1 MHNFEEEPVIRP
13 YAMTIKQHLVILF
26 LLLFA
31 MLPAQELPR
40 ADFEN
45 TFYMLPIFEKI
56 RVPGM
61 LSYREKEEQLLK
73 MKQELG
79 EGNLYHRLG
88 FSFIYGP
95 SVDQPVRDA
104 FQIMEENGLHAGLIF
119 ALQSHTRNDYRAI
132 ANKDLRNYQWRMD
145 GVDWKGA
152 YTSSGTLEIPEN
164 ERDYKV
170 PTPSRYATKLRDY
183 NAKKASDW
191 AVYALRLMKDFP
203 GVVAC
208 INGPIEE
215 ELAIGGHDNTA
226 KLADYSPYAITEFR
240 DWLRHTGMYDDTD
253 GRYAGEGA
261 SSQIIG
267 DLVDFNGIRRS
278 QFYDDPTPDKSHG
291 TGVSFNEYFG
301 TKFSSWSLKYWD
313 LYINPDPITNP
324 DFDCTPESGDGYCEG
339 GFDAPRVLFSKNK
352 FWKAWSYDI
361 PDQGGH
367 YPSGNP
373 DNPAY
378 GFRQVMVRNFVRDLF
393 DVMAEAG
400 IPRHMM
406 FAHQIPG
413 EALGNFT
420 GQAGRNRSSAST
432 IWTGYLEKSGTVGI
446 TRFGDID
453 PDLVTQYAGDW
464 GIFEWHTLPN
474 PHLRMENLYTTS
486 KSHLNKFY
494 SNQCHILFPGWWNT
508 SPPASDETFPLNDS
522 DFGRAIG
529 DFMSSRVPVPY
540 KNYPDSIDYSP
551 PMVNGVVAEIKGQDL
566 EITWDAKIWPDLVAQ
581 WFDWDSLSHFE
592 VQISKDG
599 LNWDF
604 TDTTLATGMVLSKTD
619 TIYKVRVRAL
629 TFSGLM
635 GPWSVLA
642 SSFLD
647 TLGARLIL
655 EAEYDSLYTDP
666 GMTNRIIISLDD
678 QSQVLNPD
686 SLKVTIIGEG
696 SNQNTLPTELDGIE
710 MFWPMN
716 SMSEVQGYH
725 HLDDIQISGGILTG
739 TVSNEEPI
747 DPYFYFSESSLNGE
761 ELAHITFRLFSSQ
774 ETSGNV
780 YWFTDDGH
788 RSTSFEMQKGWNIY
802 RLDSLAEWVSFQT
815 INQVRLDPGTTA
827 SARIMLDWFAIS
839 SKPFSDELLGEITTG
854 DEEFSLLTSPTND
867 SGSYTVRVEYG
878 SQMDSITIHTHATNI
893 AAQINLL
900 SPLTDSRMEWGTSLE
915 LRAEAM
921 DRDGRIEEVFFLL
934 NDSVNETLIQAPYL
948 IEWSPA
954 PGFYEVVA
962 AAVDNGED
970 TVFTTPIYIEVFSQ
984 ENFGGK
990 PFFVPGIIEA
1000 EDYDLGGALVAFE
1013 DSDPEN
1019 HGNIYRHDAVDI
1031 GSLSGEN
1038 PGYYVGWT
1046 KEGEW
1051 LEYTMDVGESQKVE
1065 AFVRVASEGGGGE
1078 FLMELD
1084 DTPVSNHIFVPPTG
1098 GEQVYDTIR
1107 IEDLY
1112 MHRGIHKLKIRII
1125 DGGFNLDQI
1134 EIKAYD
1140 LFILGTPEY
1149 YTDLSIYPNPA
1160 SSSIRVKLPEGMHSK
1175 IEIWSVNGK
1184 LHKKMRVAAAEDLWI
1199 PVEDLPEGIYIL
1211 NLISEKQLYRV
1222 KFIKH

>member
-1 MHNFEEEPVIRP
+1 MTRKLHFVIS
-13 YAMTIKQHLVILF
+13 F
-26 LLLFA
+26 LLLFS
-31 MLPAQELPR
+31 MLQAQELPR

-61 LSYREKEEQLLK
+61 LSYEEKEEQLLK
-73 MKQELG
+73 MKMELG

-104 FQIMEENGLHAGLIF
+104 CKIMEENGLHAGLIF
-119 ALQSHTRNDYRAI
+119 ALQSHTRNDFRAI
-132 ANKDLRNYQWRMD
+132 ANQDLRHYQWRMD

-170 PTPSRYATKLRDY
+170 PTPSRYASRLRNY

-191 AVYALRLMKDFP
+191 AEYALRLMDDFP
-203 GVVAC
+203 GVIAC

-215 ELAIGGHDNTA
+215 ELAIGGHDNSA

-240 DWLRHTGMYDDTD
+240 DWLRHAGMYDDTD

-261 SSQIIG
+261 SSLIIG
-267 DLVDFNGIRRS
+267 ELVDFNGILRS

-291 TGVSFNEYFG
+291 TGLSFNEYFG
-301 TKFSSWSLKYWD
+301 TEFSSWSLKYWD
-313 LYINPDPITNP
+313 LQIYPDPITNE
-324 DFDCTPESGDGYCEG
+324 DFECTPESGDGYSEG
-339 GFDAPRVLFSKNK
+339 GFDAPRILFSKNK
-352 FWKAWSYDI
+352 YWRAWSYDI
-361 PDQGGH
+361 PDQGGN
-367 YPSGNP
+367 YPIGNP
-373 DNPAY
+373 DHPAY

-393 DVMAEAG
+393 DVLAETG

-432 IWTGYLEKSGTVGI
+432 IWTGYLEKSETVGI

-474 PHLRMENLYTTS
+474 PHLRLDDLYSTS
-486 KSHLNKFY
+486 KAHLNKFY
-494 SNQCHILFPGWWNT
+494 ANQCHILFPGWWDTN
-508 SPPASDETFPLNDS
+508 PPASDETFPLNDS

-529 DFMSSRVPVPY
+529 EFMSSRVPVPY
-540 KNYPDSIDYSP
+540 KNQHDAVDYSP
-551 PMVNGVVAEIKGQDL
+551 SMVNGVVAEVLDQEL
-566 EITWDAKIWPDLVAQ
+566 EINWEKKIWPDLVAQ
-581 WFDWDSLSHFE
+581 WQEWDSLSHFE
-592 VQISKDG
+592 VQLSKDG
-599 LNWDF
+599 MNWDIA
-604 TDTTLATGMVLSKTD
+604 DTTSATGMALSKTD

-629 TFSGLM
+629 TLSGLT
-635 GPWSVLA
+635 GPWSVLT

-647 TLGARLIL
+647 TMGARLIL
-655 EAEYDSLYTDP
+655 EAEYDSLYADP
-666 GMTNRIIISLDD
+666 GMTNRISISLDD
-678 QSQVLNPD
+678 PSQVIDLD
-686 SLKVTIIGEG
+686 SLIVTLFGTG
-696 SNQNTLPTELDGIE
+696 SNQNTLPAELDSIE
-710 MFWPMN
+710 LFWPMN

-747 DPYFYFSESSLNGE
+747 DPYFYFSGSELNGE
-761 ELAHITFRLFSSQ
+761 ELPYITFRLYSSL
-774 ETSGNV
+774 ETTGNV

-788 RSTSFEMQKGWNIY
+788 RSTSYEMQKGWNIY
-802 RLDSLAEWVSFQT
+802 RLDSLAEWVSFQK

-839 SKPFSDELLGEITTG
+839 SKPFSEGLLGEITTG
-854 DEEFSLLTSPTND
+854 DQKLSILTSPTAD
-867 SGSYTVRVEYG
+867 SGSYTVKVEYG
-878 SQMDSITIHTHATNI
+878 SQVDSITIHTHTTNR

-900 SPLTDSRMEWGTSLE
+900 SPLKDSLMESGNTLE
-915 LRAEAM
+915 LRAEAV
-921 DRDGRIEEVFFLL
+921 DPDGRIEEVFFLL
-934 NDSVNETLIQAPYL
+934 NDSAYETPVQPPYL
-948 IEWSPA
+948 FEWSPA
-954 PGFYEVVA
+954 PGVYELVA
-962 AAVDNGED
+962 AAIDNGED
-970 TVFTTPIYIEVFSQ
+970 TVFTEPIQIEVFSQ
-984 ENFGGK
+984 ENVSGN
-990 PFFVPGIIEA
+990 PFPIPGIIEA

-1019 HGNIYRHDAVDI
+1019 LGTVYRNDAVDI
-1031 GSLSGEN
+1031 GSLSGESS
-1038 PGYYVGWT
+1038 GYYVGWT
-1046 KEGEW
+1046 NEGEW
-1051 LEYTMDVGESQKVE
+1051 LEYTMDVAESQKVE
-1065 AFVRVASEGGGGE
+1065 VFVMVASESGGGE
-1078 FLMELD
+1078 FLMEVD
-1084 DTPVSNHIFVPPTG
+1084 DTSVSNHMLIHATG
-1098 GEQVYDTIR
+1098 GDQVYDTIR

-1112 MHRGIHKLKIRII
+1112 MHRGIHKLKIKII
-1125 DGGFNLDQI
+1125 HGGFNLDQI

-1140 LFILGTPEY
+1140 LFILGTPEF

-1160 SSSIRVKLPEGMHSK
+1160 TSSIRVKLPEGLHRE

-1184 LHKKMRVAAAEDLWI
+1184 LHKKMQVAAAEEIWI
-1199 PVEDLPEGIYIL
+1199 PVGDLPEGIYIL

-1222 KFIKH
+1222 KFIKQ